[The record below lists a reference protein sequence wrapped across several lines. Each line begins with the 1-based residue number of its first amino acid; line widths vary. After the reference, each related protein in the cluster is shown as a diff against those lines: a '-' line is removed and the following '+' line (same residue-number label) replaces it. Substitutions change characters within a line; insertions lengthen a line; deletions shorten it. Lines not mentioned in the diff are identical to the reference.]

1 MMLHPESP
9 FALAGTLSLAGRLS
23 GMPPEMQRGTFF
35 AWLSSGQ
42 NSSEL
47 AGENQLTE
55 KSVPVRHEIP
65 PLLSRNIRESIAAVY
80 GKNQVGAIYPQVMAC
95 IQEARQHRSIDLQRQ
110 DLERFADWYK
120 DEIIYMIYA
129 DRFGVKPGEKNTTFI
144 DLMDTLDYLKTLGVT
159 TLYILPFMD
168 SPMGD
173 AGFDVRDFKS
183 VRADLGGLS
192 AFEQFAKAARQRGF
206 KLKADLILNHISDQH
221 AWFQAALAGD
231 VEKIHYFVVSEREP
245 QLTRYDHPAKG
256 LMVDYHEPCGK
267 ISTRSL
273 VFPDIST
280 THYREE
286 TIQGKKYYFYHT
298 FYPFQMDINWENPE
312 VLLEVLEII
321 SFWSN
326 RGIDIFRLDAAPY
339 LIKTSGTTGENQ
351 PGTLAIIRL
360 LSAYLQAIAPASVLQ
375 AEAAQ
380 KLDDLLPYFGK
391 EERYSFA
398 STTPGSA
405 LDAVSTA
412 LKGVP
417 VSTNLLGEQKP
428 QKKGMSRSDRVQI
441 AYNFPYM
448 SALWSSLITQDKSH
462 FWNMAHTAPSLPQ
475 SATWATF
482 LRVHDELTL
491 QMVDPITRKIIADHL
506 EPKGAAFRKGW
517 GVSGRMAS
525 FLDDDPARI
534 QLAFAMML
542 SQPGI
547 PIIYYGDEI
556 GERNNFEFAQAYANQ
571 REATQR
577 VENPN
582 LKIMTF
588 YDSRDVNRGPL
599 SLHAMQAA
607 MHEPESDGGR
617 LYRSIGRLIQIRKSH
632 QSLTRGNLVELTS
645 LEPAVFAYLRVFGD
659 EKIAIINNL
668 APKTQ
673 ETILTFPRAALAG
686 LPTSGSLWNLNTAQ
700 ADLAYQKLENS
711 LTIQVAPYQSLWL
724 NLDPRLA
731 VATGT

>member
-1 MMLHPESP
+1 MMLHPNSI
-9 FALAGTLSLAGRLS
+9 FALAGSVGLTLSPSGLQGGLPMGALFECLSKTSESDHAEFPSSHLANGKPAQPIN
-23 GMPPEMQRGTFF
+23 G
-35 AWLSSGQ
+35 
-42 NSSEL
+42 
-47 AGENQLTE
+47 
-55 KSVPVRHEIP
+55 IP
-65 PLLSRNIRESIAAVY
+65 PLLVRNIRESIAAVY
-80 GKNQVGAIYPQVMAC
+80 GKSRVSELYSQVLAR
-95 IQEARQHRSIDLQRQ
+95 IQEARQQRPYDLQRQ
-110 DLERFADWYK
+110 DIERSADWYK

-129 DRFGVKPGEKNTTFI
+129 DRFGVKVGEKNTTFI

-183 VRADLGGLS
+183 VRADLGGLA
-192 AFEQFAKAARQRGF
+192 AFEQFAKAARQKGF

-221 AWFQAALAGD
+221 EWFQSALAGD
-231 VEKIHYFVVSEREP
+231 LDKVNYFVVSQTEP
-245 QLTRYDHPAKG
+245 QLTQYDHPGKG
-256 LMVDYHEPCGK
+256 LMVDYKEPCGK

-286 TIQGKKYYFYHT
+286 IIQGKLYYFYHT
-298 FYPFQMDINWENPE
+298 FYPFQMDINWENPK

-339 LIKTSGTTGENQ
+339 LIKTSGTSGENQ

-360 LSAYLQAIAPASVLQ
+360 LSAYLQAIAPSSVLQ

-391 EERYSFA
+391 EESYSFA
-398 STTPGSA
+398 SATPRPTNAS
-405 LDAVSTA
+405 S
-412 LKGVP
+412 LKDGAHSQP
-417 VSTNLLGEQKP
+417 KAS
-428 QKKGMSRSDRVQI
+428 KKGMNRSDRVQI

-462 FWNMAHTAPSLPQ
+462 FWNMAHKAPVLPN
-475 SATWATF
+475 SASWATF

-525 FLDDDPARI
+525 FLDNDPARI
-534 QLAFAMML
+534 QLAFALML

-556 GERNNFEFAQAYANQ
+556 GERNNFEFAQAFAHQ

-577 VENPN
+577 LKNPM
-582 LKIMTF
+582 LKIITF

-599 SLHAMQAA
+599 SLEAMQAA
-607 MHEPESDGGR
+607 MSAPESEHGR
-617 LYRSIGRLIQIRKSH
+617 LYRDISHLIQSRRSNKA
-632 QSLTRGNLVELTS
+632 LTRGNLVELTS
-645 LEPAVFAYLRVFGD
+645 LEPAVFAYLRVFD
-659 EKIAIINNL
+659 NEKVAIINNL
-668 APKTQ
+668 APQAQ
-673 ETILTFPRAALAG
+673 ETILTFPRVALEG
-686 LPTSGSLWNLNTAQ
+686 LPESGFLWNLNTAK
-700 ADLAYQKLENS
+700 AELAYTKLENS

-724 NLDPRLA
+724 SLDPRLA
-731 VATGT
+731 VATGTS